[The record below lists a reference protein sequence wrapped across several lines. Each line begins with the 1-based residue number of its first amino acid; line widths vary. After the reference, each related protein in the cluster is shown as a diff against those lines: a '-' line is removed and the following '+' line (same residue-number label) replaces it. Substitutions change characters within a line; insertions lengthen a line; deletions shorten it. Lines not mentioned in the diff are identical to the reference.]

1 MNPYYKPLPYVM
13 TIIIGAL
20 AASGCASSQ
29 RLAGNSENFRK
40 SNQQDIV
47 LDQQVNLTHL
57 HPDTHPEWRLGMSMS
72 FPHPP
77 GDFRPEQLSN
87 AVGQPEF

>member
-1 MNPYYKPLPYVM
+1 MNPYYKPLLHAVA
-13 TIIIGAL
+13 IIIEACAL
-20 AASGCASSQ
+20 IGCASSH
-29 RLAGNSENFRK
+29 RLANTSENPGK
-40 SNQQDIV
+40 SNRQDIV

-57 HPDTHPEWRLGMSMS
+57 HPDTHPEWRLGMDMA

-77 GDFRPEQLSN
+77 GNFDAARLSN